1 MKKSHKI
8 DKFVKKKKG
17 TKSHKLVRKSHKNVE
32 TSAKKTETWQ
42 ASEKNH

>member
-8 DKFVKKKKG
+8 DKFVKKKG
-17 TKSHKLVRKSHKNVE
+17 TKSRKLVRKSHKNVE
-32 TSAKKTETWQ
+32 TSTKKTETWQ